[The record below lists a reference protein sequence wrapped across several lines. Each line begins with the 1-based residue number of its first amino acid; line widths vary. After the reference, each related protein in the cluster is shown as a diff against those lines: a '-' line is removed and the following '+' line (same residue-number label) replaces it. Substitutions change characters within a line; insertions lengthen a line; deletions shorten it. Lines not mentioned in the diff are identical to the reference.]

1 LIRDDLTT
9 IWCEV
14 TSSIRTVSNEDS
26 DQDSVTNTSKSLSLK
41 KKDASSSSS
50 DDQQGSN
57 CSSKEAPMKELL
69 LCLRPTSDGTEKVS
83 EDLRFIP
90 NLKKIPR
97 ELDSKLESKEESQD
111 TTSSNEN
118 GEATASHSTKSGNKN
133 NHMPVKKRALTQDE
147 SEAITSEAITS
158 EAIRRSSLTDA
169 PCAKK
174 QLVETA
180 EDDAERK
187 TVVESLILM
196 SSN

>member
-1 LIRDDLTT
+1 MIRDDLTT

-90 NLKKIPR
+90 NLKNIPR
-97 ELDSKLESKEESQD
+97 ELDSKLESKQESQD
-111 TTSSNEN
+111 NASSN
-118 GEATASHSTKSGNKN
+118 GEATASHSTKSWNKN